1 MSAGAL
7 KLVLFDC
14 DGTLVDSQHAIVSAM
29 TRGWRAMGLGDPDPV
44 LVRRC
49 AAFEPTDMI
58 KLLLPG
64 AEDWMIK
71 RLAGLYRSAYYQP
84 VPFLQPAAEP
94 LVAGMREALAGL
106 RERGFGL
113 GIATGKSRRGLAAVL
128 EHHGLADCFVTLQT
142 ADRCIGKPSPDMVFR
157 ALEESGSCEDDT
169 VVVGD
174 SPQDI
179 EMAENAGVL
188 AIGVSWGFHEPAELI
203 RAGARRI
210 VHDPGEIVPA
220 VAALLDGCP

>member
-1 MSAGAL
+1 MSAGSL

-14 DGTLVDSQHAIVSAM
+14 DGTLVDSQHAIVAAM
-29 TRGWRAMGLGDPDPV
+29 TRGWRAMGLGDPDPA

-49 AAFEPTDMI
+49 AAFDATDMI
-58 KLLLPG
+58 KTLLPG
-64 AEDWMIK
+64 AEDWMVK

-84 VPFLQPAAEP
+84 APFLTMAEP
-94 LVAGMREALAGL
+94 LVAGMREALAAL
-106 RERGFGL
+106 RVRGFGL
-113 GIATGKSRRGLAAVL
+113 GIATGKSRRGLTAVL
-128 EHHGLADCFVTLQT
+128 EHHGLADLFVTLQT
-142 ADRCIGKPSPDMVFR
+142 ADQCMGKPSPDMVFR
-157 ALEESGSCEDDT
+157 ALVESGSSEDDT

-188 AIGVSWGFHEPAELI
+188 AIGVAWGFHEPADLI

-210 VHDPGEIVPA
+210 VHDPGEIPGA
-220 VAALLDGCP
+220 VLELLDGAP

>member
-1 MSAGAL
+1 MSAGSL

-49 AAFEPTDMI
+49 AAFEPTEM
-58 KLLLPG
+58 LRMLLPG

-84 VPFLQPAAEP
+84 SPFLQPTAEP
-94 LVAGMREALAGL
+94 LVAGMREALSAL
-106 RERGFGL
+106 RDRGFGL

-128 EHHGLADCFVTLQT
+128 DHHGLGELFVTLQT
-142 ADRCIGKPSPDMVFR
+142 ADRCIGKPSPDMVFK
-157 ALEESGSCEDDT
+157 ALEESGSSEDDT

-179 EMAENAGVL
+179 EMAENAGVP
-188 AIGVSWGFHEPAELI
+188 AIGVAWGFHEAEDLI

-210 VHDPGEIVPA
+210 VRDPGEIPGA
-220 VAALLDGCP
+220 VLDLLDCGP

>member
-1 MSAGAL
+1 MR
-7 KLVLFDC
+7 LVLFDC
-14 DGTLVDSQHAIVSAM
+14 DGTLVDSQHAIVAAM
-29 TRGWRAMGLGDPDPV
+29 TRGWRAMGLGDPDPA
-44 LVRRC
+44 LVRRW
-49 AAFEPTDMI
+49 AAFEPTEM
-58 KLLLPG
+58 LRMLLPG

-84 VPFLQPAAEP
+84 APFQQTAEP
-94 LVAGMREALAGL
+94 LVGGMREALGAL

-128 EHHGLADCFVTLQT
+128 EYHRLADFFVTLQT
-142 ADRCIGKPSPDMVFR
+142 ADLCIGKPSPDMVFR
-157 ALEESGSCEDDT
+157 ALVESGSSEDDT

-179 EMAENAGVL
+179 EMAENAGVP
-188 AIGVSWGFHEPAELI
+188 AIGVAWGFHEPAELI

-210 VHDPGEIVPA
+210 VHSPDEIAPV
-220 VAALLDGCP
+220 VLELLDGRP